1 MKWKMNILIGIII
14 GGIFLMSGCKK
25 NVPQPVS
32 SPVKSEYSIITS
44 NSVTDTSTTTF
55 TYNSSNQV
63 LTQITTTT
71 PSGTIDSITYSYIQS
86 NVIVYNSALHST
98 VTYSLN
104 SQGFAASD
112 NVGDSWT
119 YNNPGYLISSTSNLN
134 GNTTYNYNT
143 SYQLVSTVLINAGDT
158 TTTTYTY
165 GSQSVPTSSNWQSG
179 LNIGA
184 LWTTQVTT
192 APVTGTTTTRN
203 ATYVLSGNN
212 ITMST
217 ITGTGYSNITTFS
230 Y

>member
-1 MKWKMNILIGIII
+1 MKLKMNIFTAIII
-14 GGIFLMSGCKK
+14 SGIFFISACKK
-25 NVPQPVS
+25 SVPLPVS
-32 SPVKSEYSIITS
+32 SPVKSEYSIITN

-63 LTQITTTT
+63 LAQITTTT
-71 PSGTIDSITYSYIQS
+71 PSATIDSIIYSYGPAT
-86 NVIVYNSALHST
+86 VTVYISALHST

-112 NVGDSWT
+112 NLGDSWT
-119 YNNPGYLISSTSNLN
+119 YNNPGYLISTTSILN
-134 GNTTYNYNT
+134 GTTTYNYNT
-143 SYQLVSTVLINAGDT
+143 GYQLVSTVLIAAGDT

-179 LNIGA
+179 LNIGS

-192 APVTGTTTTRN
+192 SSVSGTTTRN
-203 ATYVLSGNN
+203 ATYVLSGYN

-217 ITGTGYSNITTFS
+217 ITGSGYSNITTFS